1 MKIAVCDDEKQ
12 FIEDVC
18 PLLEAW
24 AKKHEIHLSVFRFTD
39 GDDLIDT
46 HRKECMDLIFLD
58 VIMPLLSGMETAR
71 ELRCIDAS
79 VPIIFLTSSKEFAV
93 DSYDV
98 KAFHYLLKPLNNDKL
113 FLILDDFFNTFYLPE
128 HTITA
133 KTTEGFCKIAL
144 ADVDYLEAQNKHVL
158 AYLSGGRIVEIC
170 EQLSKCKEVFSAESG
185 FYHCHR
191 SYIVNLN
198 HVEQFSKTELTTI
211 CHAAIPISRNCY
223 TAFKEAYFLH
233 MFG

>member
-46 HRKECMDLIFLD
+46 HRKECMDLIL
-58 VIMPLLSGMETAR
+58 
-71 ELRCIDAS
+71 
-79 VPIIFLTSSKEFAV
+79 FAV

-133 KTTEGFCKIAL
+133 KTTEGFCKISL